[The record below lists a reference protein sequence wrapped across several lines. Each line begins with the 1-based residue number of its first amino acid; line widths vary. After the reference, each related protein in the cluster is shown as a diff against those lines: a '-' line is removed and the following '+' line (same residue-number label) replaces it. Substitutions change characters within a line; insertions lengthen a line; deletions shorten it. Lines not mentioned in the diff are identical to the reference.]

1 MPWHYQISI
10 KNNKSIVFR
19 LCLCLSYGRS
29 NDEPPTR
36 SQTTSDTLQYI
47 E

>member
-19 LCLCLSYGRS
+19 LCLSYGRP
-29 NDEPPTR
+29 NDELPTR